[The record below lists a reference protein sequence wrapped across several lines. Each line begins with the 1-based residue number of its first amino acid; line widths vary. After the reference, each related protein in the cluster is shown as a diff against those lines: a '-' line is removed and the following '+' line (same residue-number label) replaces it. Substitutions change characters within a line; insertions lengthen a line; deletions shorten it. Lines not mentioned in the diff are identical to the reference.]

1 MPAVRTIR
9 AIRYP
14 SIHKR
19 FSAVHKFVL
28 FAGIAVLTLAAGY
41 AGWSFRDGLST
52 SSAPAT
58 VAVSARGAATH
69 TPRYML
75 NVILH
80 TPEEIGALL
89 SRAEELA
96 RARPPAETDVGI
108 ALVLHGPEVEF
119 FARHRYAR
127 YKTLVDRAQR
137 LNAAHIIEIKICRTE
152 MKSRGLKA
160 ADIPEFIELVPYGPD
175 EIARLQRR
183 GYIYL

>member
-1 MPAVRTIR
+1 
-9 AIRYP
+9 
-14 SIHKR
+14 
-19 FSAVHKFVL
+19 L
-28 FAGIAVLTLAAGY
+28 
-41 AGWSFRDGLST
+41 
-52 SSAPAT
+52 
-58 VAVSARGAATH
+58 
-69 TPRYML
+69 L

-96 RARPPAETDVGI
+96 RARPPAATDVGI

-119 FARHRYAR
+119 FARPQYAR

-137 LNAAHIIEIKICRTE
+137 LDAARIIEIKICQTE

-160 ADIPEFIELVPYGPD
+160 ADIPEFIEPVPYGPD

>member
-1 MPAVRTIR
+1 M
-9 AIRYP
+9 Y
-14 SIHKR
+14 
-19 FSAVHKFVL
+19 KFVL
-28 FAGIAVLTLAAGY
+28 FAVAVLTLAAGY
-41 AGWSFRDGLST
+41 AGWVSRDGLSPP
-52 SSAPAT
+52 SAPAT
-58 VAVSARGAATH
+58 SASNTRGASTPA
-69 TPRYML
+69 PRYLL

-119 FARHRYAR
+119 FARHQYAR
-127 YKTLVDRAQR
+127 YKALVDRAQR
-137 LNAAHIIEIKICRTE
+137 LDAAHVIEIKICQTE

-160 ADIPEFIELVPYGPD
+160 ADIPEFIQPVPYGPD
-175 EIARLQRR
+175 EIARLQHR